1 MKLWHLFQGKSS
13 STIEAA
19 PTEGYRLTI
28 APDVHVSV
36 HDEGLALLDVS
47 SGRVFLCNRTGA
59 RIWQGVEAGLDA
71 DSIAGE
77 ISREC
82 GVTWQLVSRH
92 TTAFLSEVERRG
104 LVVRKAVAQ

>member
-1 MKLWHLFQGKSS
+1 MKLWRQFLSKSS
-13 STIEAA
+13 SSIGGG
-19 PTEGYRLTI
+19 TESYRLTI
-28 APDVHVSV
+28 APDVHVSE
-36 HDEGLALLDVS
+36 HDEGLALLDVA

-71 DSIAGE
+71 DSIADQ
-77 ISREC
+77 ISQEC

-104 LVVRKAVAQ
+104 LVVRKAASR